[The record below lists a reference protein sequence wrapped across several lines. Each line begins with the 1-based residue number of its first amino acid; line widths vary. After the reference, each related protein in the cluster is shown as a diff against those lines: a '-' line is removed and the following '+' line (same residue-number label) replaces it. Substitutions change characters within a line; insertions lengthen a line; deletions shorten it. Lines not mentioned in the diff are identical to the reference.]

1 MDDSTMLVTRLKAI
15 GSPRVISTSPPA
27 ETKIAALERRFHVAL
42 PADFRAALVW
52 SDGIAIHGDASKIQL
67 YGVDD
72 LEFANLDEGFLEDL
86 PDMFVFGDDG
96 DGSIYFYD
104 PQNKLNLGAYAVY
117 MVKQDQ
123 LGFDQ
128 ARHCGDSI
136 SVMVHDIVGGVRLS
150 GFPAYKTEP
159 PDAPATIVPD
169 APATER
175 PPMSDE
181 EIDDN
186 PTRRDSNRPPKP
198 R

>member
-1 MDDSTMLVTRLKAI
+1 MDNRSALVNRLKAI
-15 GSPRVISTSPPA
+15 GSPRVISTEPA
-27 ETKIAALERRFHVAL
+27 DAKKLTAIERRFHVAI
-42 PADFRAALVW
+42 PADLRAALEW

-86 PDMFVFGDDG
+86 PDMLVFGDDG

-104 PQNKLNLGAYAVY
+104 PQNKLELGAYSVY

-128 ARHCGDSI
+128 ARHCGDSVT
-136 SVMVHDIVGGVRLS
+136 VMVHAIVGGEDLS
-150 GFPAYKTEP
+150 DIPAYKTAP

-169 APATER
+169 APPTER
-175 PPMSDE
+175 PPAEYEE
-181 EIDDN
+181 EIDDA
-186 PTRRDSNRPPKP
+186 PTRRDPTA
-198 R
+198 